1 MFPSA
6 IVARVARLPI
16 EVVSV
21 LVGTIWGLAALF
33 WVVIVRWE
41 RTGLT
46 EARRQELEGEGPEA
60 VSPAIRAWRR
70 MTVTITAAVPLLFVI
85 DGFVDPIE
93 ILYAPELSF
102 FAGPDLAW
110 QIAGIVLSAA
120 GLTILIGVG
129 RKLAVNV
136 YRRAID
142 EREMMTTGAHR
153 FVRHPFYIHFLA
165 LPVGLCL
172 LTLNYL
178 SLLVLAA
185 YTMLWQPRTVL
196 GWMRRGG
203 GRPAAPVRRRGRGV
217 PQPDR
222 SGLPS
227 HPTALTAIPSLRALR
242 RSDRRAASWSPRGRA
257 RPSA

>member
-1 MFPSA
+1 LFPST

-21 LVGTIWGLAALF
+21 LVGATWGLAAVF
-33 WVVIVRWE
+33 WVVILRWE

-46 EARRQELEGEGPEA
+46 EARRKELASDGSEA
-60 VSPAIRAWRR
+60 VSPGIRAWRR
-70 MTVTITAAVPLLFVI
+70 MTMAITIAIPLLFAI
-85 DGFVDPIE
+85 DGFVDRIE

-102 FAGPDLAW
+102 FAGPDLGL
-110 QIAGIVLSAA
+110 QIAGIALSAA

-172 LTLNYL
+172 LSLNYL

-185 YTMLWQPRTVL
+185 YTMLWQPMTVL
-196 GWMRRGG
+196 GWMR
-203 GRPAAPVRRRGRGV
+203 VEEDDLRRRYGDAAEAYLSRTGRV
-217 PQPDR
+217 FPR
-222 SGLPS
+222 
-227 HPTALTAIPSLRALR
+227 IR
-242 RSDRRAASWSPRGRA
+242 RP
-257 RPSA
+257 